1 MIKDKINRKSNITS
15 VVELFLM
22 FLLLLIVIVVITMA
36 CMTTRQQ
43 SLQAHYLTEAVI
55 YAENTAEVTA
65 TATDA
70 DQAAELI
77 GMMDGVKNVQ
87 VAGDKITA
95 DLGRDSIYTIEITL
109 STDKGTAGTFTSE
122 DIQVFR
128 AGDQLYELHT
138 GSYNK

>member
-1 MIKDKINRKSNITS
+1 MIKERINRKSNITS

-55 YAENTAEVTA
+55 CAENTAEVTA

-70 DQAAELI
+70 DEAAVLI
-77 GMMDGVKNVQ
+77 GLMDGIKDVH
-87 VAGDKITA
+87 VADDLITA
-95 DLGRDSIYTIEITL
+95 TSGEYVIEVTL
-109 STDKGTAGTFTSE
+109 SSEEGKTGTFTTE
-122 DIQVFR
+122 DIQIFR
-128 AGDQLYELHT
+128 AGDSLYKLHT
-138 GSYNK
+138 GNYNK